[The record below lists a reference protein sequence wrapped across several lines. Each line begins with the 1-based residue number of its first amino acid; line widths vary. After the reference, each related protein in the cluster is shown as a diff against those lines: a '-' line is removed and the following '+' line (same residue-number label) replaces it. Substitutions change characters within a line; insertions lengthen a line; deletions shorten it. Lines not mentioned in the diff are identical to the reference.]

1 MKEGCDMGKIKIVIP
16 YGMPYIPMDLLEEY
30 AGDVYVIKYGNSN
43 KNDTPFHMINIHN
56 PDVCIGR
63 APVRLGCG
71 RYNELMKMSDEIKK
85 KIDVHWDQVL
95 VITDGTA
102 ESMLIVKLLQKQFT
116 GCCGR
121 IHLWAFIPF
130 VFSRR
135 DATIKEYNQMLDEL
149 TEIQSFAVTDLN
161 DYISFIYDEKNY
173 QESMKRIH
181 NMTGPTLKAMLTQFS
196 NMIKYNDSYKYFFD
210 NSEKRYVVT
219 NDLRM
224 VEKERVHRIMGL
236 AISNMDGAENKGI
249 AEMIARP
256 RVRVDG
262 KEVCE
267 ELRRL
272 RRRFALENG
281 LDYEFRVCSYEGP
294 CAGTCDY
301 CEYETKELYEL
312 ALLKVHGDVNKV
324 IFPKEN
330 LSGRFSAMDDS
341 KNDDENLMFM
351 GEVQEPLGKFKV
363 KKIKKKEWGGV

>member
-1 MKEGCDMGKIKIVIP
+1 MGRTKIVIP
-16 YGMPYIPMDLLEEY
+16 YGMPYIPGDVLEKY
-30 AGDVYVIKYGNSN
+30 DGDVYVIKYENNN
-43 KNDTPFHMINIHN
+43 KNDTPFHMINIPN

-71 RYNELMKMSDEIKK
+71 RYNELMKMSEEIKK
-85 KIDVHWDQVL
+85 IIDVHWDRVL
-95 VITDGTA
+95 VITDGTP
-102 ESMLIVKLLQKQFT
+102 ESMLIAKLLQKQFT
-116 GCCGR
+116 GYCGR

-135 DATIKEYNQMLDEL
+135 DATVKEYNQMLDEL
-149 TEIQSFAVTDLN
+149 TEIQSLAVTDLN
-161 DYISFIYDEKNY
+161 DYISFVYDEKDY
-173 QESMKRIH
+173 RESIKKIH
-181 NMTGPTLKAMLTQFS
+181 NITGPMLKAMLTQLF
-196 NMIKYNDSYKYFFD
+196 NMFKYNESYKYFFD

-219 NDLRM
+219 SDLRM
-224 VEKERVHRIMGL
+224 VEKERVFRTMGL
-236 AISNMDGAENKGI
+236 AVANMDGVEDKGI

-301 CEYETKELYEL
+301 CEYEAKELYEL
-312 ALLKVHGDVNKV
+312 ALLKVDGNVNKV

-341 KNDDENLMFM
+341 KNDNENLMLM
-351 GEVQEPLGKFKV
+351 GEVREPFGKFKM